1 MTLKTAM
8 QQTKPPLYLYHL
20 NCFCP
25 AHFKALLKL
34 ATSIIFNLSSDRSFF
49 IRQGGWWDLRRGGG
63 GGVPKIWLK
72 WGPCRQK
79 NIGCKGGITKI
90 ILSSFAVTAN
100 NLPEQ
105 NDTKKTSLSDVQP
118 EVHIFYFLREACPHS
133 PYFIMR
139 KTIAILPHPTNRK
152 IIA

>member
-1 MTLKTAM
+1 MGFEA
-8 QQTKPPLYLYHL
+8 
-20 NCFCP
+20 
-25 AHFKALLKL
+25 
-34 ATSIIFNLSSDRSFF
+34 
-49 IRQGGWWDLRRGGG
+49 GWGGG
-63 GGVPKIWLK
+63 GGQKH
-72 WGPCRQK
+72 GSMGARQK

>member
-1 MTLKTAM
+1 M
-8 QQTKPPLYLYHL
+8 
-20 NCFCP
+20 
-25 AHFKALLKL
+25 
-34 ATSIIFNLSSDRSFF
+34 
-49 IRQGGWWDLRRGGG
+49 RRGGG

-100 NLPEQ
+100 NLPVQ
-105 NDTKKTSLSDVQP
+105 NDTKTTSSSDVQP
-118 EVHIFYFLREACPHS
+118 EVNIFYFLREAWTLGSRGYFFLIDTDGSRRRRVNEEKNIPWNPGLEACPRS

-139 KTIAILPHPTNRK
+139 KKIAILPHPTNRK